1 MAKLNNEKKTKKK
14 VKKKVFKYLVYLLY
28 FVSII
33 TLGFLFFLNV
43 IPLMYYL
50 GLVLVLFV
58 FDILMTFFILGKG
71 FKKRIFGTI
80 LSIIVIAL
88 LLFISIYSFQT
99 LDFLNKISSQDY
111 NTENYSLIVLKSSNY
126 EKLKDLKG
134 EDIGV
139 ISSDDEGIREAKKY
153 LNKKL
158 KVDYVECDD
167 LSHLVDEFLEEEVEA
182 ILIEDAEKMMLE
194 EDNEKFLKSENIIY
208 NFYIDIKINDKLSK
222 EVDIS
227 KKPFNI
233 YISGI
238 DSYGKIT
245 SVSRSDVN
253 MLVTVNPE
261 TNQILFTSIPRDYYV
276 KLHGI
281 NTTYKDKLT
290 HAGIHGI
297 DISVKTVEDLLD
309 TDINYYAKVNF
320 TSLVSLVDELGGI
333 EVDNDEAFR
342 AYYIEDKVVNYYFK
356 KGKNKLNGKQALAYS
371 RERKS
376 LATGDI
382 ARTKHQ
388 QQVLEAIINKVL
400 SKDIIVKYADILNA
414 VEGKFITNIGTK
426 NITKLV
432 KNQIKNN
439 PRWTIEKNTLEGISD
454 YNYTYSYKGA
464 KSYVMVPDND
474 SLEEAKEKINS
485 ILKDEA

>member
-1 MAKLNNEKKTKKK
+1 MAKINNEKKTKKK
-14 VKKKVFKYLVYLLY
+14 VKKKKFKYLIYLLY
-28 FVSII
+28 LVSIV

-43 IPLMYYL
+43 IPLTYFL
-50 GLVLVLFV
+50 ILFLILFV
-58 FDILMTFFILGKG
+58 FDILMTFFVLGKG
-71 FKKRIFGTI
+71 WKKRVFGTI
-80 LSIIVIAL
+80 LSSIAIVL
-88 LLFISIYSFQT
+88 LLFISVYSFHT
-99 LDFLNKISSQDY
+99 LDFLNKINGQDY
-111 NTENYSLIVLKSSNY
+111 NTENYSVIILKSSNY
-126 EKLKDLKG
+126 EKLKDLKN
-134 EDIGV
+134 EDIGI
-139 ISSDDEGIREAKKY
+139 ISSDDDGIKEAKKY
-153 LNKKL
+153 LNKKV
-158 KVDYVECDD
+158 KVDYVECED
-167 LSHLVDEFLEEEVEA
+167 LNHLVDDFLNEEVEA
-182 ILIEDAEKMMLE
+182 ILIEDAEKKMLE
-194 EDNEKFLKSENIIY
+194 EDNEEFLNNKEVIY
-208 NFYIDIKINDKLSK
+208 NFSIDIKMNDKLAK

-227 KKPFNI
+227 KKPFNV

-261 TNQILFTSIPRDYYV
+261 TNKILFTSIPRDYYV

-281 NTTYKDKLT
+281 KTTYKDKLT

-297 DISVKTVEDLLD
+297 DMSVKTVEDLLD

-333 EVDNDEAFR
+333 EVETDEAFR

-376 LATGDI
+376 LATGDV

-400 SKDIIVKYADILNA
+400 SKNIIVKYDDILNA
-414 VEGKFITNIGTK
+414 IEGKFVTNIGTK

-439 PRWTIEKNTLEGISD
+439 PSWTIENNILEGVSD
-454 YNYTYSYKGA
+454 YNYTYSYKSA
-464 KSYVMVPDND
+464 KSYVMVPDED
-474 SLEEAKEKINS
+474 SLNNAKEKINS
-485 ILKDEA
+485 VLEKED